1 MLYNEKKHM
10 FWLYKK
16 VGEFLKDAVYA
27 ANDGIITTFA
37 VVAGVVG
44 ASLDPVIILVLGFAN
59 LFADGISMA
68 SGSYLGT
75 KSEEDQC
82 TQERGRNLK
91 VLREN
96 RELYKERVS
105 KFLRNKGY
113 GEIKVTELS
122 QLILENEQFALDFML
137 HEDRGLCQQV
147 ENRAFK
153 GAAVTFVSFLI
164 AGLVPLVPYI
174 FFSNGANTFI
184 YAVLFTGVA
193 LFVVGAARSAFIEK
207 SWIVAGVEMF
217 SVGGVAAA
225 IAYGIGYMVSVIVVR

>member
-1 MLYNEKKHM
+1 M

-225 IAYGIGYMVSVIVVR
+225 IAYGIGYMVRVIVVR

>member
-1 MLYNEKKHM
+1 M

-113 GEIKVTELS
+113 GPFELREEMMTS
-122 QLILENEQFALDFML
+122 NRRRPI
-137 HEDRGLCQQV
+137 QV
-147 ENRAFK
+147 
-153 GAAVTFVSFLI
+153 
-164 AGLVPLVPYI
+164 
-174 FFSNGANTFI
+174 
-184 YAVLFTGVA
+184 
-193 LFVVGAARSAFIEK
+193 
-207 SWIVAGVEMF
+207 
-217 SVGGVAAA
+217 
-225 IAYGIGYMVSVIVVR
+225 

>member
-1 MLYNEKKHM
+1 M

-193 LFVVGAARSAFIEK
+193 LFMFLYYGLGGLVGT
-207 SWIVAGVEMF
+207 W
-217 SVGGVAAA
+217 
-225 IAYGIGYMVSVIVVR
+225 

>member
-1 MLYNEKKHM
+1 M